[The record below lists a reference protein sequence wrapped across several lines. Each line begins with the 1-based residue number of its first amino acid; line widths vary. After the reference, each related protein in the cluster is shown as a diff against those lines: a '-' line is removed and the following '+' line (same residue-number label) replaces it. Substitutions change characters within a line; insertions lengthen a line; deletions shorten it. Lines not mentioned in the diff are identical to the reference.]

1 MNETNYDYSF
11 YKNYS
16 RIETSVF
23 KLKDTQKILDVINT
37 GRLKNFITFE
47 SFGMITYD
55 EDDIKLEYAHVTKM
69 DKFNRLR
76 TNVMIFNVRQS
87 DWNNGVYDKLYIIKQ
102 NNDKNP
108 TFSYIFQNTETNV
121 CSMMPAIDYEFD
133 RLAQNLTKS
142 FNIIKKKEMFD
153 YYSRKRDAAHEARI
167 GDIPTDV
174 EGQKII
180 RKFYDH
186 VLETVKTKQFV

>member
-1 MNETNYDYSF
+1 MIETNNFDYSF

-37 GRLKNFITFE
+37 GRLKNFMEFE
-47 SFGMITYD
+47 SFGIITYD
-55 EDDIKLEYAHVTKM
+55 ENDEKLEYPHVTKM

-76 TNVMIFNVRQS
+76 TNVMVFNVYQN
-87 DWNNGVYDKLYIIKQ
+87 DWNHVYDKLYIIKQ

-108 TFSYIFQNTETNV
+108 TFAYIFQNTETGA
-121 CSMMPAIDYEFD
+121 CSMMPCIDYEFD

-142 FNIIKKKEMFD
+142 FNIIKKRDIFD
-153 YYSRKRDAAHEARI
+153 YYSRKRDAAHDARI
-167 GDIPTDV
+167 GDIPIDT

-180 RKFYDH
+180 REYYDH
-186 VLETVKTKQFV
+186 VLMNVKTPKFV